1 MGVSLRKMSAAP
13 PPPPEGHSDSQP
25 AASEQTITA
34 TYGNHPPPPTP
45 STLALLSP
53 PLAYQPLHPPK
64 TMLLFVHGFL
74 GSESSFEDFPLDL
87 AARVRAA
94 GARDIE
100 VRIFPRFDTK
110 GDPTRAVNQLCNWL
124 MLNAAQPEYHG
135 VIVLAHSMGGL
146 MAVDAYRKL
155 YGLWNEEEEERL
167 AKEEREKKAKEA
179 KEAKEEKERKAK
191 EEKEKKAQLAKE
203 KKDQKAKGEKEPIA
217 KNARSTS
224 AADTQMSTTPEPAV
238 AVPDATPQPMPELAD
253 SDNSKPDAATTDAT
267 AEEAAAQSITQ
278 MGAATQPT
286 SWLGAVGSWWS
297 SKKDAPPTTTNTAE
311 QQAHPT
317 TTGVAALEVFKSVA
331 AEMEPAPS
339 GAPPTTDPTAVVSDA
354 LAQQPSLRKSP
365 PVRMIGIVTFDTPFF
380 GLHTRVYTAAAG
392 TRAAAVV
399 SQYVPPLPPMPAAPA
414 VPFADAFSAIP
425 EAVGHGIQT
434 GSKAAGDAL
443 RYGTRAV
450 GSIPEAA
457 QGIAAA
463 LPGAVAAMPGAA
475 TQGLQMGLQ
484 AVSALPGGAL
494 HLGSSALS
502 SVSALPGGAMH
513 FGSSALSSVAGLP
526 AYWTSKAVA
535 APAPATT
542 EVATAEPISL
552 PPSGITEIETVEEDK
567 ATDPSEKPRD
577 TPALP
582 PRADESLAGEPSQN
596 PPRRASQDE
605 MQDETVVFAAA
616 VAAAAATVQ
625 ESQSHNTPPASDSTT
640 EPTIQSTDMVLLLPP
655 EKLDTPGDA
664 SIASAS
670 AVGLHPIPS
679 DSNWAPWVRLGLAGA
694 AVAAGAYYSGGL
706 VFAAPVVRRVAVA
719 YALSHAEDARKHL
732 QFLYPLWGAGT
743 KVLARRLDD
752 VAAEVGEGRLGFAC
766 FYAELPLPPVRDT
779 TQQKAAEKTSSQ
791 RVKTRLATLVGSN
804 SGAAPAA
811 DASTTTTTTTTTT
824 TSTAATSAPAL
835 PPRAAPNPVV
845 LNSPVAAAFAT
856 QLAAARAAATTP
868 PPPPLPAQ
876 TDESA
881 NPTSSTPSSA
891 SSPPPPPPPP
901 APHTFIALPPRAYAH
916 MFRPVTIDASDEI
929 HAHMNMFA
937 RDVNAGGY
945 WGLVDRVAAEV
956 AACLRRAAA

>member
-1 MGVSLRKMSAAP
+1 MSSANQDASP
-13 PPPPEGHSDSQP
+13 PPAPEQTT
-25 AASEQTITA
+25 TITA
-34 TYGNHPPPPTP
+34 TYGNSPPLPLPPSPSPLPSTTLARPLHPPPLHP
-45 STLALLSP
+45 
-53 PLAYQPLHPPK
+53 PLHPPK

-94 GARDIE
+94 GARDME

-155 YGLWNEEEEERL
+155 YGIWNEEEEEKL
-167 AKEEREKKAKEA
+167 AKEEREKKAKEV
-179 KEAKEEKERKAK
+179 KEEKERKAK
-191 EEKEKKAQLAKE
+191 EEKEKKTKLAKE
-203 KKDQKAKGEKEPIA
+203 KKEQKAT
-217 KNARSTS
+217 ST
-224 AADTQMSTTPEPAV
+224 EPAV
-238 AVPDATPQPMPELAD
+238 VVTVADAALQPTPGLAA
-253 SDNSKPDAATTDAT
+253 SETSEPDAATDVT
-267 AEEAAAQSITQ
+267 AEEAAATQSITQ
-278 MGAATQPT
+278 MGAANQPT

-297 SKKDAPPTTTNTAE
+297 TKKDAPATTKTNTAE
-311 QQAHPT
+311 QQAHPAAALAT
-317 TTGVAALEVFKSVA
+317 DAAALEDLKSVA

-339 GAPPTTDPTAVVSDA
+339 GAPPTTDPSAVVSDA
-354 LAQQPSLRKSP
+354 LAQQPSLRKTP

-380 GLHTRVYTAAAG
+380 GLHTRVYTAAAS

-414 VPFADAFSAIP
+414 VPFADALSAIP
-425 EAVGHGIQT
+425 EAVGHGIQS

-457 QGIAAA
+457 HGIAAA

-502 SVSALPGGAMH
+502 SVSALPGGALH
-513 FGSSALSSVAGLP
+513 LGSSALSSVAGLP

-535 APAPATT
+535 APPAAT
-542 EVATAEPISL
+542 EAATADATSL
-552 PPSGITEIETVEEDK
+552 PPSGITVVETDEDDK
-567 ATDPSEKPRD
+567 ATALSRKENDA
-577 TPALP
+577 PALP
-582 PRADESLAGEPSQN
+582 PRADEIPAGEPHQI

-625 ESQSHNTPPASDSTT
+625 ESQSHSTPPAVDSTT
-640 EPTIQSTDMVLLLPP
+640 EPIFQSTDLVLLPP

-664 SIASAS
+664 STASAS

-732 QFLYPLWGAGT
+732 QFLYPLWGAGS

-779 TQQKAAEKTSSQ
+779 TQQKAAEKTSSE
-791 RVKTRLATLVGSN
+791 RLKTRLATLVGSN
-804 SGAAPAA
+804 SSTTAPAA
-811 DASTTTTTTTTTT
+811 DA
-824 TSTAATSAPAL
+824 ATGIVATPPPAQ

-868 PPPPLPAQ
+868 PPPPPPAQ
-876 TDESA
+876 TDKSA
-881 NPTSSTPSSA
+881 APTSSSAPSSTSPSS
-891 SSPPPPPPPP
+891 SSPQPPLPV
-901 APHTFIALPPRAYAH
+901 PHTFIALPPRAYAH

>member
-1 MGVSLRKMSAAP
+1 MSSAPQPQPPAAAP
-13 PPPPEGHSDSQP
+13 
-25 AASEQTITA
+25 EQTITA
-34 TYGNHPPPPTP
+34 TYGNSPPPPP
-45 STLALLSP
+45 SPSPSPPSALALPLHSP
-53 PLAYQPLHPPK
+53 PLHPPLHPPK

-87 AARVRAA
+87 AARVRAS

-155 YGLWNEEEEERL
+155 YGIWNEEEEERL

-179 KEAKEEKERKAK
+179 KEEKERKAK
-191 EEKEKKAQLAKE
+191 EEKEKKTKLAKE
-203 KKDQKAKGEKEPIA
+203 KKEQKATAGKELPVNDDPQSTHADAQIA
-217 KNARSTS
+217 
-224 AADTQMSTTPEPAV
+224 TTPEPAV
-238 AVPDATPQPMPELAD
+238 VVAVADAALQPAPAFAASET
-253 SDNSKPDAATTDAT
+253 SKPDAATDVT
-267 AEEAAAQSITQ
+267 AEEAAATQSITQ
-278 MGAATQPT
+278 MGAASQPT

-297 SKKDAPPTTTNTAE
+297 TKKDAPPTTTTNTAE
-311 QQAHPT
+311 QQAHPSAALAT
-317 TTGVAALEVFKSVA
+317 DAAALEDLKSVA

-339 GAPPTTDPTAVVSDA
+339 GAPPTTDPSAVVSDA

-414 VPFADAFSAIP
+414 VPFADALSAIP
-425 EAVGHGIQT
+425 EAVGHGIQS

-457 QGIAAA
+457 HGIAAA

-502 SVSALPGGAMH
+502 SVSALPGGALH
-513 FGSSALSSVAGLP
+513 LGSSALSSVAGLP

-535 APAPATT
+535 APPAAT
-542 EVATAEPISL
+542 EAATPNAASL
-552 PPSGITEIETVEEDK
+552 PPSGITVIETDEDDK
-567 ATDPSEKPRD
+567 ATALSSKENDA
-577 TPALP
+577 PALP
-582 PRADESLAGEPSQN
+582 PRADELPAGEPHQI

-625 ESQSHNTPPASDSTT
+625 ESQSHSTPPAADLITD
-640 EPTIQSTDMVLLLPP
+640 PTLQSTDLVLLPP

-664 SIASAS
+664 STASAS

-732 QFLYPLWGAGT
+732 QFLYPLWGAGA

-779 TQQKAAEKTSSQ
+779 TQQKAAEKTSSE
-791 RVKTRLATLVGSN
+791 RLKTRLATLVGSN
-804 SGAAPAA
+804 SSTTAPAA
-811 DASTTTTTTTTTT
+811 DAPTTTP
-824 TSTAATSAPAL
+824 AAGTVATPPPAQ

-868 PPPPLPAQ
+868 PPPPPPPAQ

-881 NPTSSTPSSA
+881 APTSSSAPSSTSPS
-891 SSPPPPPPPP
+891 SSPQQPPLPV
-901 APHTFIALPPRAYAH
+901 PHTFIALPPRAYAH